1 MAIMGAHIVCLF
13 HFVDIWTDDRKA
25 TVGKKMRKIQKEYKI
40 QKESVELLKTEAHF
54 TKQCR
59 YLISAY

>member
-25 TVGKKMRKIQKEYKI
+25 TVGKKMRKIQKE
-40 QKESVELLKTEAHF
+40 SVELLKTEAHF